1 MIGQGGQISSV
12 GVMVK
17 RICPYIKDDE
27 ILKVGNSKL
36 NQLTEF
42 LLKLGKTKTDTEI
55 EKPRPVGKMI
65 QKSLIKV

>member
-36 NQLTEF
+36 KQLTGIF
-42 LLKLGKTKTDTEI
+42 AKTRQNQD
-55 EKPRPVGKMI
+55 
-65 QKSLIKV
+65 